1 MSGTWEKQNKVIP
14 GAYINVRTN
23 EPLRITPGERGTVM
37 MLMEMSVGTDGQIY
51 NVTAQESDLPAAA
64 TAEDKKLITEAL
76 KKAKTIKV
84 YKLPATHTQENVEAA
99 LKVIRTEK
107 WDVLCYP
114 YDRKGDDA
122 VKGII
127 ATFVKTM
134 TDDEGVKIQAVLAN
148 YAGDY
153 EGIINVVQGIV
164 LSGNEKLTASQT
176 TAWVAGAT
184 AGATMYTSNTGMLYE
199 GAVDVDPRM
208 TKTEMETAI
217 KAGKFIFKVDSSQ
230 NVTVVYDINSLT
242 TVTTDKGQIFTKNR
256 LIRTIYGIAND
267 VASIF
272 ESNFIGKTN
281 NNEEG
286 RSLLKAA
293 LVDYFNTLQT
303 LGAIQDFETDDITIS
318 EGDAIDAVV
327 VTIAIQPVDSI
338 EKIYITVNLS

>member
-1 MSGTWEKQNKVIP
+1 MAGTWESQNKVIP

-37 MLMEMSVGTDGQIY
+37 MLFELSVGTDGQIY

-64 TAEDKKLITEAL
+64 TAEDKKLIAEAL
-76 KKAKTIKV
+76 KKAQTIKV
-84 YKLPATHTQENVEAA
+84 YKLPATHTQENVETA
-99 LKVIRTEK
+99 LKAIKTEK

-127 ATFVKTM
+127 ATFVKDM

-153 EGIINVVQGIV
+153 EGIINVVQGII

-176 TAWVAGAT
+176 TAWVAGVT

-199 GAVDVDPRM
+199 GAVDVVPRM

-217 KAGKFIFKVDSSQ
+217 KGGKFIFKVDSSQ

-242 TVTTDKGQIFTKNR
+242 TVTIDKSQIFTKNR
-256 LIRTIYGIAND
+256 VIRTVYGIAND

-272 ESNFIGKTN
+272 ESNYVGKVN
-281 NNEEG
+281 NTEDG

-293 LVDYFNTLQT
+293 LVDYCNTLQT
-303 LGAIQDFETDDITIS
+303 MGAVQDFDSDDITIS
-318 EGDAIDAVV
+318 AGDAIDAVV
-327 VTIAIQPVDSI
+327 VTVAIQPVDSI